1 MEFKGTKGE
10 WYTEEYQDN
19 KYNQAAIKINSN
31 GGVESF
37 ITVWSG
43 HDEICEQTKSDAQLI
58 SCAPEMLEMLIGIA
72 DKYDKDGHLLNV
84 SPSKIKE
91 LINKATTI

>member
-1 MEFKGTKGE
+1 MEFKGTKGGWFGCADATHE
-10 WYTEEYQDN
+10 GIYHILSESDDFPTLVARTCYAPQG
-19 KYNQAAIKINSN
+19 AAN
-31 GGVESF
+31 
-37 ITVWSG
+37 
-43 HDEICEQTKSDAQLI
+43 AQLI
-58 SCAPEMLEMLIGIA
+58 SCAPEMLDMLIEIV